1 MIKVRAP
8 GKINLFLRI
17 VGVRSDGYHELRTVF
32 QSIGL
37 HDTLTFRRRRGP
49 FRIEC
54 DDPACPADRT
64 NLVWRAAAR
73 VWSASRRR
81 DAPRDVVVHIDKRIP
96 VGAGLGGGSSD
107 AAAALRALGALWRVD
122 EARLLSIAT
131 SLGADV
137 PYFFEG
143 GTVLGL
149 ERGDLLFPLVDHRS
163 MWVTLAIPSFSVSTK
178 DAYGWFD
185 RVGRVGGPTRVRP
198 TYAPLTYVGR
208 ALVGPAAV
216 GRSVPAAPIQ
226 NDLQPP
232 VAAHHP
238 QITRLVN
245 TLKRDGA
252 IAASMSGSGSAV
264 YGLFERRDDAEQASR
279 AVKVVGRGR
288 VRALVTRTVN
298 RPEYQRLAALAAHRI
313 NLPFAPRGKVHI

>member
-1 MIKVRAP
+1 MNRVLRARALA
-8 GKINLFLRI
+8 KINLLLRI
-17 VGVRSDGYHELRTVF
+17 VGVRADRYHELRTIF
-32 QSIGL
+32 QSIEL
-37 HDTLTFRRRRGP
+37 HDTLTFRRTRGP
-49 FRIEC
+49 FAIEC
-54 DDPACPADRT
+54 DAPACPPGRT

-81 DAPRDVVVHIDKRIP
+81 GAPRDVVVHIDKRIP

-122 EARLLSIAT
+122 EARLRNIAT

-149 ERGDLLFPLVDHRS
+149 ERGDLLFPLMDHRS

-185 RVGRVGGPTRVRP
+185 E
-198 TYAPLTYVGR
+198 AGR
-208 ALVGPAAV
+208 ALLGQAGPA
-216 GRSVPAAPIQ
+216 P
-226 NDLQPP
+226 NDLQRP

-238 QITRLVN
+238 EITRLVN
-245 TLKRDGA
+245 ALKRQRA
-252 IAASMSGSGSAV
+252 LAASMSGSGSAV
-264 YGLFERRDDAEQASR
+264 YGLFERRVDAER
-279 AVKVVGRGR
+279 AARALAH
-288 VRALVTRTVN
+288 VRALVTRTIN
-298 RPEYQRLAALAAHRI
+298 RPEYQRLAAIAAHRI
-313 NLPFAPRGKVHI
+313 NLPFAPRG